1 LRNACYSKNSGYTRA
16 QRLLHHWRVLGDK
29 IVFTNGCFDV
39 LHSGHVTLLGQCA
52 EFGDRVLVGLNSD
65 RSIKKIKG
73 ESRPIQQEQ
82 DRALLLASIQYVDAV
97 ILFDEATP
105 LTLIETI
112 LPDVLVKGGDYTVS
126 TVVGASEVLAHGGK
140 VELVGLVQ
148 GRSTTDIAS
157 KISRL

>member
-1 LRNACYSKNSGYTRA
+1 
-16 QRLLHHWRVLGDK
+16 
-29 IVFTNGCFDV
+29 
-39 LHSGHVTLLGQCA
+39 
-52 EFGDRVLVGLNSD
+52 VGLNSD

-126 TVVGASEVLAHGGK
+126 TVVGANEVLAHGGK

>member
-1 LRNACYSKNSGYTRA
+1 MLVTQKIVDIQGL

-52 EFGDRVLVGLNSD
+52 EFGDRVVVGLNSD

>member
-1 LRNACYSKNSGYTRA
+1 MLVTQKIVDIQGL

>member
-1 LRNACYSKNSGYTRA
+1 MNVAQKIVNIQGL

-52 EFGDRVLVGLNSD
+52 EFGDRVVVGLNSD

-112 LPDVLVKGGDYTVS
+112 LPDVLVKGGDYTINN
-126 TVVGASEVLAHGGK
+126 VVGANEVIAHGGK
-140 VELVGLVQ
+140 VELVELVQ
-148 GRSTTDIAS
+148 GKSTTDIAS

>member
-1 LRNACYSKNSGYTRA
+1 MIVAQKIVDIQGL

-52 EFGDRVLVGLNSD
+52 EFGDRVVVGLNSD

-126 TVVGASEVLAHGGK
+126 TVVGANEVIAHGGK

>member
-1 LRNACYSKNSGYTRA
+1 M
-16 QRLLHHWRVLGDK
+16 LHA
-29 IVFTNGCFDV
+29 
-39 LHSGHVTLLGQCA
+39 GHVTLLGQCA
-52 EFGDRVLVGLNSD
+52 EFGDRVVVGLNSD

-112 LPDVLVKGGDYTVS
+112 LPDVLVKGGDYTLS
-126 TVVGASEVLAHGGK
+126 TVVGANEVLAHGGK
-140 VELVGLVQ
+140 VELVELVQ
-148 GRSTTDIAS
+148 GKSTTDIAS

>member
-1 LRNACYSKNSGYTRA
+1 MRVTQKIVDIQGL

-52 EFGDRVLVGLNSD
+52 EFGDRVVVGLNSD

>member
-1 LRNACYSKNSGYTRA
+1 MLVTQKIVDIQGL

-52 EFGDRVLVGLNSD
+52 EFGDRVVVGLNSD

-112 LPDVLVKGGDYTVS
+112 LPDVLVKGGDYTLS
-126 TVVGASEVLAHGGK
+126 TVVGANEVLAHGGK
-140 VELVGLVQ
+140 VELVELVQ
-148 GRSTTDIAS
+148 GKSTTDIAS

>member
-1 LRNACYSKNSGYTRA
+1 MIVAQKIVDIQGL

-39 LHSGHVTLLGQCA
+39 LHAGHVTLLGQCA
-52 EFGDRVLVGLNSD
+52 EFGDRVVVGLNSD

-126 TVVGASEVLAHGGK
+126 TVVGANEVIAHGGK
-140 VELVGLVQ
+140 VELVELVH
-148 GRSTTDIAS
+148 GKSTTDIAS